1 MDEKGYFYEVESE
14 DTPQDTI
21 KVVVV
26 GDDGVGRTRFL
37 ATLMKGAPLEEQE
50 WSDLDG
56 KIRAEGVHRPFIKN
70 VELNGTKYY
79 FACWDSHTNDRLRT
93 RQLSYPCANAVIIFY
108 AIDNRESFEYPGMKE
123 VLTAKNTEEGT
134 NEIKEEE
141 KEGEKEKEEENNET
155 KKEDDRSLL
164 EEIKYFLK
172 EIPIMLV
179 GCKSDVT
186 NRAVTTK
193 EGEDYAEKIGAKGFF
208 EISNITAEN
217 LWNAFVFSA
226 ELGLEHHNNNIS
238 NKKTLNSTRED
249 KDSESSSDSHKAT
262 KTRNCCCFMWI
273 CGKSL
278 ASTCFLN

>member
-93 RQLSYPCANAVIIFY
+93 RQLSYPYANVVIIFY
-108 AIDNRESFEYPGMKE
+108 AIDSRDSFEYPGKKE
-123 VLTAKNTEEGT
+123 VLTTKGT
-134 NEIKEEE
+134 NDIKEEE
-141 KEGEKEKEEENNET
+141 KEGEGEKEKEEET

-172 EIPIMLV
+172 EVPIMLV

-186 NRAVTTK
+186 NRAVTIK
-193 EGEDYAEKIGAKGFF
+193 EGEDYADKIGAKGFF
-208 EISNITAEN
+208 EVSNLTAEN
-217 LWNAFVFSA
+217 IWKAFVFSA
-226 ELGLEHHNNNIS
+226 EIGLEHHNSNLFQSS
-238 NKKTLNSTRED
+238 NKKNKTTIKIQMMILILIREKLNEVVVV
-249 KDSESSSDSHKAT
+249 
-262 KTRNCCCFMWI
+262 
-273 CGKSL
+273 
-278 ASTCFLN
+278 